1 MKKVEHVEHLEITG
15 ISADGKGVG
24 RKDNLVIFVNQSAHG
39 DILDVKIIGKD
50 KKFLIGTPQF
60 FHKKSPNRII
70 PFCEHFGICG
80 GCKWQHIYY
89 QSQLKYKEE
98 HVNANLK
105 KLSNMPIPDS
115 EPILGSVKTD
125 HYRNKLEYTF
135 SNKRWLTTEELA
147 SEIPPSCNAVGFHIP
162 KMFDKILD
170 IEQCHLQ
177 PEPSNQIRL
186 ALKQFAEAHELSFYD
201 IKGNHGLLR
210 NLIIRTTTTGEVMVI
225 VQFGE
230 DDEASILSV
239 MNFLNEQFPSL
250 TSLLYLINLKKN
262 ETLYDQKI
270 LKFSGQDF
278 ISEKMGDLIFKIGP
292 KSFYQTNSLQA
303 HELYKI
309 VAAFADLKG
318 NELVYDLYTG
328 TGTIANFI
336 AKSAGKVIGIESIGE
351 AVQDAIYNSKLNQI
365 TNTLFYAGDMKDM
378 LSGEFIEKNGL
389 PDVVI
394 TDPPRVGMHKNVID
408 ALNALNPPK
417 IIYVSCNPATQA
429 RDLDLLKEQYEM
441 IKTQAVDMFP
451 HTQHIENIVLLKLK
465 NHA

>member
-24 RKDNLVIFVNQSAHG
+24 RKDNLVIFVNQSAPG

-80 GCKWQHIYY
+80 GCKWQHIDY

-147 SEIPPSCNAVGFHIP
+147 SEIPPSGNAVGFHIP

-186 ALKQFAEAHELSFYD
+186 ALKQFAEAH
-201 IKGNHGLLR
+201 
-210 NLIIRTTTTGEVMVI
+210 
-225 VQFGE
+225 
-230 DDEASILSV
+230 
-239 MNFLNEQFPSL
+239 
-250 TSLLYLINLKKN
+250 
-262 ETLYDQKI
+262 
-270 LKFSGQDF
+270 
-278 ISEKMGDLIFKIGP
+278 
-292 KSFYQTNSLQA
+292 
-303 HELYKI
+303 
-309 VAAFADLKG
+309 
-318 NELVYDLYTG
+318 
-328 TGTIANFI
+328 
-336 AKSAGKVIGIESIGE
+336 
-351 AVQDAIYNSKLNQI
+351 
-365 TNTLFYAGDMKDM
+365 
-378 LSGEFIEKNGL
+378 
-389 PDVVI
+389 
-394 TDPPRVGMHKNVID
+394 
-408 ALNALNPPK
+408 
-417 IIYVSCNPATQA
+417 
-429 RDLDLLKEQYEM
+429 
-441 IKTQAVDMFP
+441 
-451 HTQHIENIVLLKLK
+451 
-465 NHA
+465 